1 MRRTIF
7 LTLAGLL
14 GIAGIQAVAQSVDG
28 LDLDAVKRRAAA
40 MEGDAD
46 LFAAQ
51 VKRRSDALRE
61 EAQTTADGGT
71 ANLRRIATAE
81 LPHGPAGAVDFDEI
95 VRGAGGSM
103 AGARGDAPQF
113 IVFASL
119 SMPEVALRRLIADTA
134 TAGGVV
140 VFRGFPNNS
149 LKDFGAMLG
158 KVVAREEQAAN
169 IGIDPRLFRAFNVQA
184 VPTFVS
190 VASDFDLCAG
200 LNCKSE
206 VPPHDRMAGN
216 VTVAY
221 ALETF
226 ARANGPG
233 ARVAGVALGNLAKAA
248 R

>member
-14 GIAGIQAVAQSVDG
+14 GLAGIQAIGQTVDG
-28 LDLDAVKRRAAA
+28 LDLDAVKRRSAA

-51 VKRRSDALRE
+51 VKRQSDALRE
-61 EAQTTADGGT
+61 EAQTAADGGA
-71 ANLRRIATAE
+71 ANLRRIAASD
-81 LPHGPAGAVDFDEI
+81 LPRGAQGAVDFDEI

-103 AGARGDAPQF
+103 AAARGEAPQF
-113 IVFASL
+113 IAFASL

-134 TAGGVV
+134 SAGGVV

-149 LKDFGAMLG
+149 VKEFGALLG
-158 KVVAREEQAAN
+158 KVVSREDQAAN

-184 VPTFVS
+184 VPTYVA

-200 LNCKSE
+200 LNCKSD

-226 ARANGPG
+226 ARGNGPG